1 MKLPCS
7 AGWAAAALVAG
18 SLAASPAEGHS
29 RRIAHGPTSPTF
41 VTVAPPDGVSP
52 RLVLRHRTA
61 EGAAVEADPVT
72 ISAAATGQ
80 PFAAHLHGPP
90 LLASGM
96 SLRTELVLDAPTICV
111 ASTEPAARYRL
122 RDLANALRHTFAPG
136 EKLALTLL
144 EAGREPVRLGPT
156 DRPAEVLAWLTASCA
171 ARPATQR
178 LPAFDRLGFKRL
190 RDATEAAP
198 SELVVWLL
206 LTAGTVPRLEADDA
220 PMLAGVGVGLL
231 ENFLPAEAAPA
242 LATERKPGGYQTDPV
257 VEHLRKAGVRTTAA
271 AGSGSGSFCDALAK
285 SGGSCLFGGLLTG
298 ANAMVTQ
305 RLLAEGQ
312 ALFVTPMSCLP
323 DDAGEVRIA
332 TEAGAVT
339 VSRHALSNARC
350 DRWQNPSAAT
360 LGGAKAALAAALA
373 AIAAG
378 VGWLLF
384 RRRRAHGTSTA

>member
-1 MKLPCS
+1 MKALRS
-7 AGWAAAALVAG
+7 AGWAAAAFAAG
-18 SLAASPAEGHS
+18 ALAASTAEGHS
-29 RRIAHGPTSPTF
+29 RRIAHGPTSPSF

-61 EGAAVEADPVT
+61 EGAAIEADPVT

-90 LLASGM
+90 LLASGL

-111 ASTEPAARYRL
+111 ASAEPAARYRL

-136 EKLALTLL
+136 EQLALTLL
-144 EAGREPVRLGPT
+144 EAGREPARLGPT

-190 RDATEAAP
+190 RDTTEAGP
-198 SELVVWLL
+198 TEVVVWLL
-206 LTAGTVPRLEADDA
+206 LTAGTLPRLEADDA

-231 ENFLPAEAAPA
+231 ESFLPTEAAPA
-242 LATERKPGGYQTDPV
+242 LATERKPGSYQTDPL
-257 VEHLRKAGVRTTAA
+257 VEHLRKTGVRTSAA
-271 AGSGSGSFCDALAK
+271 AGSSSGSFCDALSK
-285 SGGSCLFGGLLTG
+285 SGGSCLFGGLVTG

-339 VSRHALSNARC
+339 VAAKTLGNARC
-350 DRWQNPSAAT
+350 DRWQNPSAT
-360 LGGAKAALAAALA
+360 SSEGAKAAVAAAALA
-373 AIAAG
+373 VGAAG
-378 VGWLLF
+378 AGWLWY
-384 RRRRAHGTSTA
+384 RRRRAR